1 MPSRSDRSVAPAAP
15 VAPAL
20 ASTAPVASPFDT
32 PFAGVLLDMDGTLI
46 DSIAAVERSWIR
58 WCEEFGVDPLR
69 LRGFHGVPA
78 ANVIAQLL
86 PDERRAEGFDR
97 ILEIEV
103 DDVEG
108 IVVLPGAADLLGAL
122 SDGAVPTAVVTS
134 GTRDLAEARIAATRL
149 PHPPVVVTASD
160 VTRGKPWPDP
170 WLEGARRLGV
180 DPAECVVV
188 EDSVAGLRAARD
200 AGCRALVA
208 VLGTSAREE
217 LEAVADLVVPDVG
230 HLVVTVEGGRARLAG
245 A

>member
-1 MPSRSDRSVAPAAP
+1 MPVTPAVPPDAPRAH
-15 VAPAL
+15 
-20 ASTAPVASPFDT
+20 PFDE
-32 PFAGVLLDMDGTLI
+32 PFGGVLLDMDGTLI
-46 DSIAAVERSWIR
+46 DSIASVERSWIR
-58 WCEEFGVDPLR
+58 WCGEFGVDPLR
-69 LRGFHGVPA
+69 LRGFHGVTA
-78 ANVIAQLL
+78 ANVIAELL
-86 PDERRAEGFDR
+86 PEGLHDEAFDR
-97 ILEIEV
+97 ILTLEV
-103 DDVEG
+103 ADVEG
-108 IVVLPGAADLLGAL
+108 IVVLPGASDLLGTLAA
-122 SDGAVPTAVVTS
+122 GGVPTAIVTS

-188 EDSVAGLRAARD
+188 EDSVAGLRAAHE

-208 VLGTSAREE
+208 VLGTSPREE

-230 HLVVTVEGGRARLAG
+230 HLAVTVEGRRVRVGG